1 MLRDEVPAGKINRG
15 ERLKTMEGTG
25 GEGQELYQI
34 TERVGINI
42 RSFYPNEKS
51 PYHRFCDRAFLHF
64 VLLFLLGYFKFFIT
78 NYLAF
83 FIFKYQ
89 VIAT

>member
-51 PYHRFCDRAFLHF
+51 PYHRFCDRAFFTFCVVVLTWLFQVFHNQLSGLLHF
-64 VLLFLLGYFKFFIT
+64 
-78 NYLAF
+78 
-83 FIFKYQ
+83 
-89 VIAT
+89 